1 MPKAERATD
10 FLQILK
16 AVIATTGAWWICVT
30 FLDSQMPFLAPWVAL
45 MTIQATVANSVAQG
59 AQTMIASFIGVLM
72 SFAIGVYLEVNIWT
86 YALAIFVGMLGS
98 RIPGLRRDGI
108 SIATSAIFLLSTGF
122 TEDTPALIDRVIE
135 IGIGVVIGIGV
146 NMLVLP
152 PLRDRQAARTVDEL
166 NRRMGEIM
174 GQMSEEFAD
183 SWSTGRARAWSED
196 ISQMRTDL
204 DRTWRTVQFAR
215 DSRRRN
221 PRWLLH
227 RGAGGGY
234 ENVLSRLDEG
244 IAHLRNLSRTLE
256 TASYSESAWDTNF
269 REQWAAVLRDTARR
283 IVQPDADVEPTVD
296 RLDGLA
302 RDMATEG
309 ELPETQWP
317 IYGSLITSLRNIAL
331 LIEDVAS
338 ARENRET

>member
-146 NMLVLP
+146 NVLVLP

>member
-227 RGAGGGY
+227 RGAGGDY

>member
-227 RGAGGGY
+227 RGAGGDY

-296 RLDGLA
+296 RLDSLA

>member
-30 FLDSQMPFLAPWVAL
+30 FLDSEMPFLAPWVAL
-45 MTIQATVANSVAQG
+45 MTIQATVASSVAQG
-59 AQTMIASFIGVLM
+59 AQTMVASFIGVLM

-135 IGIGVVIGIGV
+135 IGIGVVTGIGV

-152 PLRDRQAARTVDEL
+152 PLRDKQAAQTVDDL
-166 NRRMGEIM
+166 NRRMGEVM
-174 GQMSEEFAD
+174 GQMSEEFTD
-183 SWSTGRARAWSED
+183 SWSTDRARVWSED

-204 DRTWRTVQFAR
+204 DSTWRTVQFAR

-227 RGAGGGY
+227 RGAEGDY

-283 IVQPDADVEPTVD
+283 IVQPDADVDPTVD

-309 ELPETQWP
+309 DLPEAQWP
-317 IYGSLITSLRNIAL
+317 VYGSLITSLRNIAL

-338 ARENRET
+338 ARENREA

>member
-152 PLRDRQAARTVDEL
+152 PLRDRQAAQTVDEL

-183 SWSTGRARAWSED
+183 SWSTDRARAWSED

-227 RGAGGGY
+227 RGAGGDY

>member
-135 IGIGVVIGIGV
+135 IGIGVVTGIGV

-152 PLRDRQAARTVDEL
+152 PLRDRQAAQTVDEL

-227 RGAGGGY
+227 RGAGGDY